1 MAIVHFAW
9 QLEVEP
15 FVEQV
20 HAVGGGSEAVDERG
34 LRRAA
39 EGVVTSDLGGSA
51 RAYLSAVAAVGED
64 GRSIFDDAEDDPDGE
79 VSTSEC
85 YQVLMADHL
94 RWAPSIR
101 DPRLLRAGLVASGC
115 PPANID
121 QVIAGERLGDFAV
134 RHHDRD
140 LAHLI
145 SGAGIVTDGILERD
159 DRLRLAD
166 VLESNVPWFHD
177 PPEDFVA
184 EQNAVW
190 RRMDDSFRSLLFNS
204 CCDAI
209 AMLRFEIDTP
219 RALRLFEAW

>member
-9 QLEVEP
+9 LLELEP

-20 HAVGGGSEAVDERG
+20 KVAGGRSGTVDERA
-34 LRRAA
+34 LRKAA
-39 EGVVTSDLGGSA
+39 EDVVAASDLSRPG
-51 RAYLSAVAAVGED
+51 RAYLSAIAALGED
-64 GRSIFDDAEDDPDGE
+64 GRSIFDDPDGD
-79 VSTSEC
+79 VSMPEC

-101 DPRLLRAGLVASGC
+101 DPRLLREGLLASGC
-115 PPANID
+115 PPATID
-121 QVIAGERLGDFAV
+121 QVIAGGGLGDFAV

-140 LAHLI
+140 LAQVI
-145 SGAGIVTDGILERD
+145 SATGIVTDGILERD

-166 VLESNVPWFHD
+166 VIESSLPWFQD
-177 PPEDFVA
+177 PPADFVA
-184 EQNAVW
+184 ERSAVW
-190 RRMDDSFRSLLFNS
+190 RRMDDSFRSLLFSS

-209 AMLRFEIDTP
+209 AMLRFEIDAP